1 MTCDDG
7 YGGTC
12 STPCSVPGISCG
24 NGGTCVEYPIANAC
38 RTPCSTNDDCRAD
51 EGYACDPVWKGC
63 VLANAPTI
71 AALSCPPPTG
81 FGRDPSFAPP
91 TLLGVAREPAA
102 ALADDGAVVVVHA
115 SVETQSIVRLDHKNQ
130 PESIATGLLAG
141 DAAIARDGSSL
152 FVATGNARGV
162 LLSASSDRGRTWA
175 PPITIADRECGGIN
189 CTSPQIAVGKGI
201 IYVAYPAE
209 GGLRVRA
216 SRDHGASFGPPI
228 TAVPGA
234 RGSLA
239 IAGDGTLYAV
249 ALRGSPLGSYGSGD
263 QEILLARSLDGG
275 RSFGKPQLI
284 SRYGE
289 RIPYYFGTP
298 RIEVDSTRKWIYIA
312 YTRGGRDGKWD
323 LALIAIK
330 SSGPASRGS
339 DPSKSWVRTRI
350 GDDATCAATYLA
362 PQLALDPT
370 TGALHL
376 AWYDSRGPRYAHGVC
391 TEGLR
396 WCRQTGRLDDGA
408 FTGLSLSRHGTA
420 ASESTSLIVDNQR
433 RLLHA
438 VWSQPAGAESRI
450 FHAKAK
456 LPLR

>member
-24 NGGTCVEYPIANAC
+24 DGGTCVEYPIANAC

-71 AALSCPPPTG
+71 AALSCPPPIG

-91 TLLGVAREPAA
+91 TLLGVGREPAA
-102 ALADDGAVVVVHA
+102 AIADDGSIAAVHA
-115 SVETQSIVRLDHKNQ
+115 SGETQNIIRLDHKNQ
-130 PESIATGLLAG
+130 PENAKGLLAG
-141 DAAIARDGSSL
+141 DAAIARDGSQL

-162 LLSASSDRGRTWA
+162 LLSTSSDRGRTWA
-175 PPITIADRECGGIN
+175 PPITIADRECGASN
-189 CTSPQIAVGKGI
+189 CAPPVIAAGNDPQRKRIL
-201 IYVAYPAE
+201 YVAYPAE

-239 IAGDGTLYAV
+239 IAGDGTLYVV

-263 QEILLARSLDGG
+263 QEILLARSVDGG
-275 RSFGKPQLI
+275 RSFGKPTLI

-298 RIEVDSTRKWIYIA
+298 RVEVDSTRKWIYIA
-312 YTRGGRDGKWD
+312 YTRGGRDGNWD
-323 LALIAIK
+323 LALVAIK
-330 SSGPASRGS
+330 DLNKP
-339 DPSKSWVRTRI
+339 WIRTRI
-350 GDDATCAATYLA
+350 GDDATCKATYLA

-396 WCRQTGRLDDGA
+396 FCRQLGRIDDG
-408 FTGLSLSRHGTA
+408 FTGLSLARHGTA
-420 ASESTSLIVDNQR
+420 ASESTSLLVDNQR

-438 VWSQPAGAESRI
+438 VWSQPVGAESRI